1 MSFDDD
7 FRMHEDIDILMLLQ
21 QIISVTIFATQ

>member
-7 FRMHEDIDILMLLQ
+7 FRMPEDIDILMLLQ

>member
-7 FRMHEDIDILMLLQ
+7 FRMPEDIDIQMLLQ